1 MDIGNCCICLCGF
14 NVAQMGVLP
23 CLHTYHYA
31 CVARALRAN
40 AECPLCRQRATVAQ
54 IVRPRCDSGGAAVCV
69 PNNLPKKA
77 LSIAMDYYDRIVWQQ
92 PADCASMSDGQRAE
106 LDLCLNSLFS
116 TLESQEAEREAQWER
131 LKQFLKV
138 ASLAAVSAVLVFL
151 LVLYWPMLGSL
162 TCGVLRTVWSLIT
175 GVRDLL
181 ICHWPELLVGGLF
194 LTSFAEVASD
204 ERQSQNLFAEA
215 NALDDD

>member
-151 LVLYWPMLGSL
+151 LVLYWPSDARLFD
-162 TCGVLRTVWSLIT
+162 VW
-175 GVRDLL
+175 RPAH
-181 ICHWPELLVGGLF
+181 CLV
-194 LTSFAEVASD
+194 SDHCFAEVASD

>member
-31 CVARALRAN
+31 CVARALRES

-54 IVRPRCDSGGAAVCV
+54 IVRPRCDSGGGGGSVAAVCV

-77 LSIAMDYYDRIVWQQ
+77 LSIAMDYYDRIVRQQ
-92 PADCASMSDGQRAE
+92 PADGGSMSDGQRAE

-138 ASLAAVSAVLVFL
+138 ASLAAVSAVLAFL
-151 LVLYWPMLGSL
+151 LALYWP
-162 TCGVLRTVWSLIT
+162 
-175 GVRDLL
+175 VRIMSAHPLS
-181 ICHWPELLVGGLF
+181 VKRG
-194 LTSFAEVASD
+194 
-204 ERQSQNLFAEA
+204 
-215 NALDDD
+215 